1 MSADFFLLIIFTV
14 IIDSLVCN
22 SSLGS
27 VDRVA
32 RLNGTFPTIG
42 DQHLVT
48 NIRIFPMIT
57 SVTGHQQLDV
67 AAHDSSAF
75 GWPSAMYA
83 MAVCGHSGI
92 VPLGGRHTSSGYF
105 G

>member
-1 MSADFFLLIIFTV
+1 MRLKSEPLRVNDRSPLFTV
-14 IIDSLVCN
+14 IIDTLVCT

-42 DQHLVT
+42 DLHIVT

-57 SVTGHQQLDV
+57 
-67 AAHDSSAF
+67 DS
-75 GWPSAMYA
+75 
-83 MAVCGHSGI
+83 AVGALPYYVFHEI
-92 VPLGGRHTSSGYF
+92 VSLCHGLIRKGDAQPW
-105 G
+105 